1 MVAFP
6 ATIGRPEKPRT
17 SASPLM
23 PRRQRPSASQPAPV
37 TSGHDTTPAIIGS
50 PDEPRA
56 SAILANTRPPDPR
69 PAPITPAM
77 ATFPA
82 TDEVRTHFGHSP
94 SSPTT
99 GLRTHVPLRSLP
111 AMATFP
117 ATDEVRTNFGLM
129 DPAGPPLTGHSS
141 TLPPAAIVAAT
152 GKFKAP
158 SSTRRTSPV
167 MTNDRVSPP
176 SPRPSPSPRPRA
188 ECRHNG
194 SAIRRPISCGMPRR
208 PACVYVRVFADASRY
223 PLSFSPKR
231 KNPQGTRPRGF
242 PSGCISPVDFTLMP

>member
-56 SAILANTRPPDPR
+56 SAILANNRSPDPR
-69 PAPITPAM
+69 PAPIT
-77 ATFPA
+77 
-82 TDEVRTHFGHSP
+82 
-94 SSPTT
+94 
-99 GLRTHVPLRSLP
+99 P

-188 ECRHNG
+188 ECRRNG
-194 SAIRRPISCGMPRR
+194 SAIRRPISCGMPAAL
-208 PACVYVRVFADASRY
+208 PVSMSASL
-223 PLSFSPKR
+223 PMHPDIL
-231 KNPQGTRPRGF
+231 F
-242 PSGCISPVDFTLMP
+242 PSAPNAKTRKAQGLAGFRPGAFLPLTLLLCHK